1 MWIIYW
7 SAENLDKIH
16 TQILG
21 LVSGISLCV
30 WDSPLT
36 SLVALAVPFSQVIPQ
51 ASRASI
57 FCYSN
62 CVCIEKCIQ
71 AKHDKLIDFTRSS
84 SFFLKIDFC
93 SHCM

>member
-1 MWIIYW
+1 MCIIYW
-7 SAENLDKIH
+7 AAENLDRIH

-21 LVSGISLCV
+21 LASGISLCGWV
-30 WDSPLT
+30 SPLT

-62 CVCIEKCIQ
+62 CVCIEKYIQ
-71 AKHDKLIDFTRSS
+71 AKHNKHIDFTRSS
-84 SFFLKIDFC
+84 SSFLKIDFFSC
-93 SHCM
+93 CM